1 MVSKFRFA
9 IDRGG
14 TFTDCFCLTPNN
26 KAITLKLLSNNPLI
40 YDDAPAYAIKK
51 IIAEETGKSLDTQ
64 QLIDTE
70 LIEWVRM
77 GTTVATNALLESKG
91 ERFCLLITEGFK
103 DLLYIGNQS
112 RPNLFDLSIQMPK
125 VLNEYVIEVEERIIP
140 VGKEFSDLTEEEQKN
155 IKVLETQQKIQ
166 ILKELN
172 LIKLENDL
180 KEMLTKH
187 KINNIAVVLMHSYI
201 YNDHEIQIEKLAKQ
215 LGIKSISLSHRY
227 FF

>member
-1 MVSKFRFA
+1 MTSKFRFA

-14 TFTDCFCLTPNN
+14 TFTDCFCLTPTN
-26 KAITLKLLSNNPLI
+26 KVVTLKLLSKNPLM
-40 YDDAPAYAIKK
+40 YDDAPTYAIKK
-51 IIAEETGKSLDTQ
+51 IIAEETGMPIDTQ

-125 VLNEYVIEVEERIIP
+125 VLNEYVIEVEERVTP
-140 VGKEFSDLTEEEQKN
+140 VIKEFSNLTEEEREN
-155 IKVLETQQKIQ
+155 IKVLDNQQMIQ
-166 ILKELN
+166 IVKELN
-172 LIKLENDL
+172 LIKLESDL
-180 KEMLTKH
+180 KEMLTKYE
-187 KINNIAVVLMHSYI
+187 INNIAVLLMHSYL
-201 YNDHEIQIEKLAKQ
+201 YNDHEIKIEKLAKR
-215 LGIKSISLSHRY
+215 LGIKSISLSHR
-227 FF
+227 F